1 MNSEGLAYRYGF
13 INVDNS
19 INSFYRFY
27 EDGEQRENF
36 EFKQISDFTWQNT
49 YNDEGVSVTKHYIK
63 HTNNDTLTFS
73 IDGNEKSGE
82 YTIHYY
88 TVEDV
93 IRKRY
98 DYLSGTVRVETF
110 LNDQLLG
117 WGKVVFSK
125 DEYYTITTGTE

>member
-27 EDGEQRENF
+27 EDGEQREKS
-36 EFKQISDFTWQNT
+36 EIKQLSDFTWQYT
-49 YNDEGVSVTKHYIK
+49 YNDKGISVTEYYIK

-73 IDGNEKSGE
+73 MDGNNKSGE